1 MNFLQ
6 TLIISIIQGITEL
19 FPISSVAH
27 AVLTPYVFRWDL
39 TPEFLKEHFLPFV
52 VMLHLGTAVALLGFF
67 WRDWLDFIRS
77 LFDSRAVAARRTLF
91 LLIVGTIPAAL
102 IGLVFEKLLKGVFS
116 VALYAACFLILN
128 GVLLYV
134 GEKIQRRGTKQVE
147 ELTYGQA
154 LLIGLAQSLALIPGF
169 SRSGASMVAGF
180 WAGLTHEAAAR
191 FSFLLAAPI
200 ILGASIL
207 EVPKLAHAPDGTMGN
222 ALIGG
227 VVSGIVAFF
236 SVWALMAWFR
246 KHEVNAMRP
255 FAIYCWI
262 VGALVVIMVKV
273 FNVV

>member
-1 MNFLQ
+1 MDLLQ
-6 TLIISIIQGITEL
+6 TLIISVIQGITEL

-27 AVLTPYVFRWDL
+27 AVLTPFAFGWDL
-39 TPEFLKEHFLPFV
+39 SPEFLKEHFLPFV

-67 WRDWLDFIRS
+67 WRDWLDFIKS

-91 LLIVGTIPAAL
+91 LLVVGTIPAAV

-134 GEKIQRRGTKQVE
+134 GEKLQKRGTRQVE
-147 ELTYGQA
+147 ELSYGQA

-222 ALIGG
+222 AVIGG

-236 SVWALMAWFR
+236 SVWALMVWFR

-273 FNVV
+273 FNVG